1 MKRSS
6 NYSNLLQKLTGREDV
21 KSFYFKEQKIAL
33 TINGWLKMNNI
44 NDYLP
49 ISESNY
55 NVILVRLRYRLG
67 NYRFAKDDSETFR
80 DTYKENLSRA
90 MKVFNREIRTR
101 RNFNHVNGQLDLD
114 KIRAILEFQALEP
127 DNTFRP
133 KVNQP
138 YNITMVGN
146 FNDYKQIPCIETRN
160 LVMVGDTVSN
170 KFSLGRVH
178 GYTDVTRL

>member
-1 MKRSS
+1 MKRS
-6 NYSNLLQKLTGREDV
+6 NYQDLLNKLTGRTDC

-33 TINGWLKMNNI
+33 TVNGWVKMNNI

-55 NVILVRLRYRLG
+55 SVILTRLRYRLG
-67 NYRFAKDDSETFR
+67 NYRFGKDDSETFR
-80 DTYKENLSRA
+80 DTYKGNLSRA

-101 RNFNHVNGQLDLD
+101 RNFNHVHGQLDLD
-114 KIRAILEFQALEP
+114 KIKAILKYQALEP

-146 FNDYKQIPCIETRN
+146 FNDDKQIPCIETRN
-160 LVMVGDTVSN
+160 LVMIGNTVSN

-178 GYTDVTRL
+178 GYTDVTNL